1 MMIMIMMLMIMMLM
15 MMRCFVLCMV
25 FLHGMVKVNVKRRR
39 LRVH

>member
-25 FLHGMVKVNVKRRR
+25 FFAWYGEGECEEKEA
-39 LRVH
+39 